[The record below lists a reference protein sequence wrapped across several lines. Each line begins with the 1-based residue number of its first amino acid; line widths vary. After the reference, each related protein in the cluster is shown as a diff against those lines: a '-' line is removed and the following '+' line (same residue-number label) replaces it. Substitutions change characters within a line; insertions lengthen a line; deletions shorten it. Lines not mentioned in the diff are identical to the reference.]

1 MALIIGVMLALIL
14 LFKFAGDKAGSASY
28 EQKFKRHMETKEERM
43 AKWKAEACDPA
54 LEEDLSYFIRDPYKY
69 KEVWGEVSDAYSHM
83 PLHKG
88 ISSIP
93 LNMITAEKY
102 YGKSVPKKR
111 REEHVEENRKEVL
124 HIMLARRGK
133 VMKQYT
139 DTDLLLDGF
148 GSGIGEHTKRD
159 WEKKY
164 EFWMY
169 IYDELLRHG
178 VHARLL
184 FIVYDSER
192 KTYVAYDYKDV
203 PKYSPGHIKWFQ
215 QTTYS
220 DDLKR
225 KL

>member
-1 MALIIGVMLALIL
+1 
-14 LFKFAGDKAGSASY
+14 
-28 EQKFKRHMETKEERM
+28 METKEERM
-43 AKWKAEACDPA
+43 AKWKAEVCDPA

-69 KEVWGEVSDAYSHM
+69 KEIWSEVHDAYLHM
-83 PLHKG
+83 PLHEG
-88 ISSIP
+88 ISSINLFVRP
-93 LNMITAEKY
+93 
-102 YGKSVPKKR
+102 GKGLSKKR
-111 REEHVEENRKEVL
+111 SEEIEEENRKEVL

-133 VMKQYT
+133 VMKRYT
-139 DTDLLLDGF
+139 ETDLLIDGF
-148 GSGIGEHTKRD
+148 GKGVGEHTKRE

-220 DDLKR
+220 EDLKR